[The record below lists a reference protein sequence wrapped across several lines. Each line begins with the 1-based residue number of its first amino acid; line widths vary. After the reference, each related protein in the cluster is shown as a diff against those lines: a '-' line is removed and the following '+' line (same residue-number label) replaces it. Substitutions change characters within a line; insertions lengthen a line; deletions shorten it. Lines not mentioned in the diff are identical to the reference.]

1 MTTRCGL
8 IAILGAPNAGKSTL
22 VNRLAGSKVTIVSPK
37 PQTTRF
43 RVRAVVMRG
52 ESQLVLVDTPGI
64 FTPRRRL
71 DRAMVAAAWG
81 GAQDADIS
89 LLIVDARAGLTE
101 PLRAII
107 ERLSKTRRP
116 IWLVLNKT
124 DLIPRERLLPL
135 TAELHQLLPFA
146 ETFMISAEKGEGL
159 DLLLDRLAQ
168 TMPPGPFLF
177 PEDDLTDLPNR
188 MLAAEIVREQILRQT
203 HQEVPHHASVET
215 ETWTE
220 KPDGSVRIDCT
231 IYIARATQK
240 AILIGDKGS
249 RIREIGRLARLEL
262 IKLLERPVHL
272 FLNVKE
278 KPDWDETAARIRAEG
293 MDKMADVYSRG
304 PTRLVFE
311 EKDPR
316 GFKEFQAQLT
326 EHSTEGSAL
335 TMQGVQRERP
345 SLFDLEAGFKQ
356 MKVPTL
362 VIAGDEDDPTLEP
375 SLFLKRSI
383 MSSALLVMPKCGHT
397 MNLEDP
403 DAFNRALLDFVTQV
417 DCGRWTQR
425 IPESLSGAI
434 IAAKEK

>member
-101 PLRAII
+101 PLRGII
-107 ERLSKTRRP
+107 EKLGKTRRP

-124 DLIPRERLLPL
+124 DLIPREQLLPL
-135 TAELHQLLPFA
+135 TAELHKLLPFA

-159 DLLLDRLAQ
+159 DRLLDRLAEAV
-168 TMPPGPFLF
+168 PPGPYLF

-215 ETWTE
+215 EAWTE

-231 IYIARATQK
+231 IYIARASQK

-249 RIREIGRLARLEL
+249 RVREIGRLARMEL
-262 IKLLERPVHL
+262 TKLLERPVHL

-278 KPDWDETAARIRAEG
+278 KPDWDETAARIRAIG
-293 MDKMADVYSRG
+293 
-304 PTRLVFE
+304 
-311 EKDPR
+311 
-316 GFKEFQAQLT
+316 
-326 EHSTEGSAL
+326 
-335 TMQGVQRERP
+335 
-345 SLFDLEAGFKQ
+345 
-356 MKVPTL
+356 
-362 VIAGDEDDPTLEP
+362 
-375 SLFLKRSI
+375 
-383 MSSALLVMPKCGHT
+383 
-397 MNLEDP
+397 LED
-403 DAFNRALLDFVTQV
+403 A
-417 DCGRWTQR
+417 G
-425 IPESLSGAI
+425 
-434 IAAKEK
+434 

>member
-89 LLIVDARAGLTE
+89 LLMVDARAGLTE
-101 PLRAII
+101 PLRGII
-107 ERLSKTRRP
+107 EKLGKTRRS

-124 DLIPRERLLPL
+124 DLIPREQLLPL
-135 TAELHQLLPFA
+135 TAELHKLLPFA

-159 DLLLDRLAQ
+159 DRLLDRLAEAV
-168 TMPPGPFLF
+168 PPGPYLF

-215 ETWTE
+215 EAWTE

-231 IYIARATQK
+231 IYIARASQK

-262 IKLLERPVHL
+262 TKLLERPVHL

-278 KPDWDETAARIRAEG
+278 KPDWDETAARIRAIG
-293 MDKMADVYSRG
+293 
-304 PTRLVFE
+304 
-311 EKDPR
+311 
-316 GFKEFQAQLT
+316 
-326 EHSTEGSAL
+326 
-335 TMQGVQRERP
+335 
-345 SLFDLEAGFKQ
+345 
-356 MKVPTL
+356 
-362 VIAGDEDDPTLEP
+362 
-375 SLFLKRSI
+375 
-383 MSSALLVMPKCGHT
+383 
-397 MNLEDP
+397 LED
-403 DAFNRALLDFVTQV
+403 A
-417 DCGRWTQR
+417 G
-425 IPESLSGAI
+425 
-434 IAAKEK
+434 

>member
-22 VNRLAGSKVTIVSPK
+22 VNRLADSKVTIVSPK

-107 ERLSKTRRP
+107 EKLGKSRRP

-124 DLIPRERLLPL
+124 DLIPREKLLPL
-135 TAELHQLLPFA
+135 TAELHKLLPFA

-159 DLLLDRLAQ
+159 DDLLDRLAA
-168 TMPPGPFLF
+168 TVPPGPFLF

-215 ETWTE
+215 ESWTE

-278 KPDWDETAARIRAEG
+278 KADWDETAARIRAIG
-293 MDKMADVYSRG
+293 
-304 PTRLVFE
+304 
-311 EKDPR
+311 
-316 GFKEFQAQLT
+316 
-326 EHSTEGSAL
+326 
-335 TMQGVQRERP
+335 
-345 SLFDLEAGFKQ
+345 
-356 MKVPTL
+356 
-362 VIAGDEDDPTLEP
+362 
-375 SLFLKRSI
+375 
-383 MSSALLVMPKCGHT
+383 
-397 MNLEDP
+397 LED
-403 DAFNRALLDFVTQV
+403 A
-417 DCGRWTQR
+417 G
-425 IPESLSGAI
+425 
-434 IAAKEK
+434 

>member
-81 GAQDADIS
+81 GAKDADVA

-262 IKLLERPVHL
+262 TKLLERPVHL

-278 KPDWDETAARIRAEG
+278 KADWDETAARIRAIG
-293 MDKMADVYSRG
+293 
-304 PTRLVFE
+304 
-311 EKDPR
+311 
-316 GFKEFQAQLT
+316 
-326 EHSTEGSAL
+326 
-335 TMQGVQRERP
+335 
-345 SLFDLEAGFKQ
+345 
-356 MKVPTL
+356 
-362 VIAGDEDDPTLEP
+362 
-375 SLFLKRSI
+375 
-383 MSSALLVMPKCGHT
+383 
-397 MNLEDP
+397 LED
-403 DAFNRALLDFVTQV
+403 A
-417 DCGRWTQR
+417 G
-425 IPESLSGAI
+425 
-434 IAAKEK
+434 

>member
-81 GAQDADIS
+81 GAQDADVA

-107 ERLSKTRRP
+107 EKLGKTRRP
-116 IWLVLNKT
+116 TWLVLNKT
-124 DLIPRERLLPL
+124 DLIPREQLLPL
-135 TAELHQLLPFA
+135 TAELHKLQPFA

-159 DLLLDRLAQ
+159 DRLLDRLAEAV
-168 TMPPGPFLF
+168 PPGHYLF

-215 ETWTE
+215 EAWTD
-220 KPDGSVRIDCT
+220 KPDGSVRIDCI
-231 IYIARATQK
+231 IYIARASQK

-262 IKLLERPVHL
+262 TKLLEHPVHL
-272 FLNVKE
+272 FLTVKE
-278 KPDWDETAARIRAEG
+278 KPDWDETAARIRAIG
-293 MDKMADVYSRG
+293 
-304 PTRLVFE
+304 
-311 EKDPR
+311 
-316 GFKEFQAQLT
+316 
-326 EHSTEGSAL
+326 
-335 TMQGVQRERP
+335 
-345 SLFDLEAGFKQ
+345 
-356 MKVPTL
+356 
-362 VIAGDEDDPTLEP
+362 
-375 SLFLKRSI
+375 
-383 MSSALLVMPKCGHT
+383 
-397 MNLEDP
+397 LED
-403 DAFNRALLDFVTQV
+403 A
-417 DCGRWTQR
+417 G
-425 IPESLSGAI
+425 
-434 IAAKEK
+434 

>member
-1 MTTRCGL
+1 
-8 IAILGAPNAGKSTL
+8 
-22 VNRLAGSKVTIVSPK
+22 VTIVSPK

-101 PLRAII
+101 PLRGII
-107 ERLSKTRRP
+107 EKLGKTRRP

-124 DLIPRERLLPL
+124 DLIPREQLLPL
-135 TAELHQLLPFA
+135 TAELHKLLPFA

-159 DLLLDRLAQ
+159 DRLLDRLAEAV
-168 TMPPGPFLF
+168 PPGPYLF

-215 ETWTE
+215 EAWTE

-262 IKLLERPVHL
+262 TKLLERPVHL

-278 KPDWDETAARIRAEG
+278 KPDWDETAARIRAIG
-293 MDKMADVYSRG
+293 
-304 PTRLVFE
+304 
-311 EKDPR
+311 
-316 GFKEFQAQLT
+316 
-326 EHSTEGSAL
+326 
-335 TMQGVQRERP
+335 
-345 SLFDLEAGFKQ
+345 
-356 MKVPTL
+356 
-362 VIAGDEDDPTLEP
+362 
-375 SLFLKRSI
+375 
-383 MSSALLVMPKCGHT
+383 
-397 MNLEDP
+397 LED
-403 DAFNRALLDFVTQV
+403 A
-417 DCGRWTQR
+417 G
-425 IPESLSGAI
+425 
-434 IAAKEK
+434 

>member
-52 ESQLVLVDTPGI
+52 QSQLVLVDTPGI

-89 LLIVDARAGLTE
+89 LLIVDARAGLTD

-107 ERLSKTRRP
+107 ERLGKTRRP

-124 DLIPRERLLPL
+124 DLIPREQLLPL
-135 TAELHQLLPFA
+135 TAELHKLLPFA

-159 DLLLDRLAQ
+159 DRLLDQLAEAV
-168 TMPPGPFLF
+168 PPGPYLF

-278 KPDWDETAARIRAEG
+278 KADWDETAARIRAIG
-293 MDKMADVYSRG
+293 
-304 PTRLVFE
+304 
-311 EKDPR
+311 
-316 GFKEFQAQLT
+316 
-326 EHSTEGSAL
+326 
-335 TMQGVQRERP
+335 
-345 SLFDLEAGFKQ
+345 
-356 MKVPTL
+356 
-362 VIAGDEDDPTLEP
+362 
-375 SLFLKRSI
+375 
-383 MSSALLVMPKCGHT
+383 
-397 MNLEDP
+397 LED
-403 DAFNRALLDFVTQV
+403 A
-417 DCGRWTQR
+417 G
-425 IPESLSGAI
+425 
-434 IAAKEK
+434 

>member
-52 ESQLVLVDTPGI
+52 ASQLVLVVTPGI

-101 PLRAII
+101 PLRGII
-107 ERLSKTRRP
+107 ERLGKTRRP

-124 DLIPRERLLPL
+124 DLIPREQLLPL
-135 TAELHQLLPFA
+135 TAELHKLLPFA

-159 DLLLDRLAQ
+159 DRLLDRLAGAV
-168 TMPPGPFLF
+168 PPGPYLF

-215 ETWTE
+215 EAWTE

-231 IYIARATQK
+231 IYIARASQK

-249 RIREIGRLARLEL
+249 RIREIGRLARMEL
-262 IKLLERPVHL
+262 TKLLERPVHL

-278 KPDWDETAARIRAEG
+278 KPDWDETAARIRAIG
-293 MDKMADVYSRG
+293 
-304 PTRLVFE
+304 
-311 EKDPR
+311 
-316 GFKEFQAQLT
+316 
-326 EHSTEGSAL
+326 
-335 TMQGVQRERP
+335 
-345 SLFDLEAGFKQ
+345 
-356 MKVPTL
+356 
-362 VIAGDEDDPTLEP
+362 
-375 SLFLKRSI
+375 
-383 MSSALLVMPKCGHT
+383 
-397 MNLEDP
+397 LED
-403 DAFNRALLDFVTQV
+403 A
-417 DCGRWTQR
+417 G
-425 IPESLSGAI
+425 
-434 IAAKEK
+434 

>member
-22 VNRLAGSKVTIVSPK
+22 VNKLAGSKVTIVSPK

-81 GAQDADIS
+81 GAKDADVA

-107 ERLSKTRRP
+107 ERLSKTCRP

-135 TAELHQLLPFA
+135 TAELHKLLPFA

-168 TMPPGPFLF
+168 IMPPGPFLF

-240 AILIGDKGS
+240 AILIGDKGG

-278 KPDWDETAARIRAEG
+278 KANWDEQAARIRAIG
-293 MDKMADVYSRG
+293 
-304 PTRLVFE
+304 
-311 EKDPR
+311 
-316 GFKEFQAQLT
+316 
-326 EHSTEGSAL
+326 
-335 TMQGVQRERP
+335 
-345 SLFDLEAGFKQ
+345 
-356 MKVPTL
+356 
-362 VIAGDEDDPTLEP
+362 
-375 SLFLKRSI
+375 
-383 MSSALLVMPKCGHT
+383 
-397 MNLEDP
+397 LED
-403 DAFNRALLDFVTQV
+403 A
-417 DCGRWTQR
+417 G
-425 IPESLSGAI
+425 
-434 IAAKEK
+434 

>member
-81 GAQDADIS
+81 GAKDADVA
-89 LLIVDARAGLTE
+89 LLIVDARAGLTD

-107 ERLSKTRRP
+107 ERLSTTRRP

-278 KPDWDETAARIRAEG
+278 KAGWDETAARIRAIG
-293 MDKMADVYSRG
+293 
-304 PTRLVFE
+304 
-311 EKDPR
+311 
-316 GFKEFQAQLT
+316 
-326 EHSTEGSAL
+326 
-335 TMQGVQRERP
+335 
-345 SLFDLEAGFKQ
+345 
-356 MKVPTL
+356 
-362 VIAGDEDDPTLEP
+362 
-375 SLFLKRSI
+375 
-383 MSSALLVMPKCGHT
+383 
-397 MNLEDP
+397 LED
-403 DAFNRALLDFVTQV
+403 A
-417 DCGRWTQR
+417 G
-425 IPESLSGAI
+425 
-434 IAAKEK
+434 

>member
-52 ESQLVLVDTPGI
+52 ASQLVLVDTPGI

-101 PLRAII
+101 PLRGII
-107 ERLSKTRRP
+107 ERLGKTRRP

-124 DLIPRERLLPL
+124 DLIPREQLLPL
-135 TAELHQLLPFA
+135 TAELHKLLPFA

-159 DLLLDRLAQ
+159 DRLLDRLAGAV
-168 TMPPGPFLF
+168 PPGPYLF

-215 ETWTE
+215 EAWTE

-231 IYIARATQK
+231 IYIARASQK

-249 RIREIGRLARLEL
+249 RIREIGRLARMEL
-262 IKLLERPVHL
+262 TKLLERPVHL

-278 KPDWDETAARIRAEG
+278 KPDWDETAARIRAIG
-293 MDKMADVYSRG
+293 
-304 PTRLVFE
+304 
-311 EKDPR
+311 
-316 GFKEFQAQLT
+316 
-326 EHSTEGSAL
+326 
-335 TMQGVQRERP
+335 
-345 SLFDLEAGFKQ
+345 
-356 MKVPTL
+356 
-362 VIAGDEDDPTLEP
+362 
-375 SLFLKRSI
+375 
-383 MSSALLVMPKCGHT
+383 
-397 MNLEDP
+397 LED
-403 DAFNRALLDFVTQV
+403 A
-417 DCGRWTQR
+417 G
-425 IPESLSGAI
+425 
-434 IAAKEK
+434 

>member
-22 VNRLAGSKVTIVSPK
+22 VNRLTGSKVTIVSPK

-64 FTPRRRL
+64 FAPRRRL

-81 GAQDADIS
+81 GAKDADVA
-89 LLIVDARAGLTE
+89 LLIVDARAGLTD

-177 PEDDLTDLPNR
+177 SEDDLTDLPNR

-278 KPDWDETAARIRAEG
+278 KADWDETAARNRAIG
-293 MDKMADVYSRG
+293 
-304 PTRLVFE
+304 
-311 EKDPR
+311 
-316 GFKEFQAQLT
+316 
-326 EHSTEGSAL
+326 
-335 TMQGVQRERP
+335 
-345 SLFDLEAGFKQ
+345 
-356 MKVPTL
+356 
-362 VIAGDEDDPTLEP
+362 
-375 SLFLKRSI
+375 
-383 MSSALLVMPKCGHT
+383 
-397 MNLEDP
+397 LED
-403 DAFNRALLDFVTQV
+403 A
-417 DCGRWTQR
+417 G
-425 IPESLSGAI
+425 
-434 IAAKEK
+434 

>member
-71 DRAMVAAAWG
+71 DRAMVAAAWS
-81 GAQDADIS
+81 GAKDADVA
-89 LLIVDARAGLTE
+89 LLIVDARAGLTD
-101 PLRAII
+101 PLRAIV

-278 KPDWDETAARIRAEG
+278 KPDWDETAARIRAIG
-293 MDKMADVYSRG
+293 
-304 PTRLVFE
+304 
-311 EKDPR
+311 
-316 GFKEFQAQLT
+316 
-326 EHSTEGSAL
+326 
-335 TMQGVQRERP
+335 
-345 SLFDLEAGFKQ
+345 
-356 MKVPTL
+356 
-362 VIAGDEDDPTLEP
+362 
-375 SLFLKRSI
+375 
-383 MSSALLVMPKCGHT
+383 
-397 MNLEDP
+397 LED
-403 DAFNRALLDFVTQV
+403 A
-417 DCGRWTQR
+417 G
-425 IPESLSGAI
+425 
-434 IAAKEK
+434 

>member
-89 LLIVDARAGLTE
+89 LLMVDARAGLTE
-101 PLRAII
+101 PLRGII
-107 ERLSKTRRP
+107 EKLGKTRRS

-124 DLIPRERLLPL
+124 DLIPREQLLPL
-135 TAELHQLLPFA
+135 TAELHKLLPFA

-159 DLLLDRLAQ
+159 DRLLDHLAEAV
-168 TMPPGPFLF
+168 PPGPYLF

-278 KPDWDETAARIRAEG
+278 KPDWDEQAARIRAIG
-293 MDKMADVYSRG
+293 
-304 PTRLVFE
+304 
-311 EKDPR
+311 
-316 GFKEFQAQLT
+316 
-326 EHSTEGSAL
+326 
-335 TMQGVQRERP
+335 
-345 SLFDLEAGFKQ
+345 
-356 MKVPTL
+356 
-362 VIAGDEDDPTLEP
+362 
-375 SLFLKRSI
+375 
-383 MSSALLVMPKCGHT
+383 
-397 MNLEDP
+397 LED
-403 DAFNRALLDFVTQV
+403 A
-417 DCGRWTQR
+417 G
-425 IPESLSGAI
+425 
-434 IAAKEK
+434 

>member
-22 VNRLAGSKVTIVSPK
+22 VNSLAGSKVTIVSPK

-81 GAQDADIS
+81 GAQDADVA
-89 LLIVDARAGLTE
+89 LLIADARAGLTD

-135 TAELHQLLPFA
+135 TAELHKLLPFA

-240 AILIGDKGS
+240 AILIGDKGG

-278 KPDWDETAARIRAEG
+278 KANWDEQAARIRAIG
-293 MDKMADVYSRG
+293 
-304 PTRLVFE
+304 
-311 EKDPR
+311 
-316 GFKEFQAQLT
+316 
-326 EHSTEGSAL
+326 
-335 TMQGVQRERP
+335 
-345 SLFDLEAGFKQ
+345 
-356 MKVPTL
+356 
-362 VIAGDEDDPTLEP
+362 
-375 SLFLKRSI
+375 
-383 MSSALLVMPKCGHT
+383 
-397 MNLEDP
+397 LED
-403 DAFNRALLDFVTQV
+403 A
-417 DCGRWTQR
+417 G
-425 IPESLSGAI
+425 
-434 IAAKEK
+434 

>member
-22 VNRLAGSKVTIVSPK
+22 VNSLAGSKVTIVSPK

-81 GAQDADIS
+81 GAQDADVA
-89 LLIVDARAGLTE
+89 LLIADARAGLTD

-135 TAELHQLLPFA
+135 TAELHKLLPFA

-249 RIREIGRLARLEL
+249 RIREIGRLARMEL

-278 KPDWDETAARIRAEG
+278 KPDWDETAARIRAIG
-293 MDKMADVYSRG
+293 
-304 PTRLVFE
+304 
-311 EKDPR
+311 
-316 GFKEFQAQLT
+316 
-326 EHSTEGSAL
+326 
-335 TMQGVQRERP
+335 
-345 SLFDLEAGFKQ
+345 
-356 MKVPTL
+356 
-362 VIAGDEDDPTLEP
+362 
-375 SLFLKRSI
+375 
-383 MSSALLVMPKCGHT
+383 
-397 MNLEDP
+397 LED
-403 DAFNRALLDFVTQV
+403 A
-417 DCGRWTQR
+417 G
-425 IPESLSGAI
+425 
-434 IAAKEK
+434 

>member
-81 GAQDADIS
+81 GAKDADVA

-278 KPDWDETAARIRAEG
+278 KPDWDETAARIRAIG
-293 MDKMADVYSRG
+293 
-304 PTRLVFE
+304 
-311 EKDPR
+311 
-316 GFKEFQAQLT
+316 
-326 EHSTEGSAL
+326 
-335 TMQGVQRERP
+335 
-345 SLFDLEAGFKQ
+345 
-356 MKVPTL
+356 
-362 VIAGDEDDPTLEP
+362 
-375 SLFLKRSI
+375 
-383 MSSALLVMPKCGHT
+383 
-397 MNLEDP
+397 LED
-403 DAFNRALLDFVTQV
+403 A
-417 DCGRWTQR
+417 G
-425 IPESLSGAI
+425 
-434 IAAKEK
+434 

>member
-89 LLIVDARAGLTE
+89 LLIVDSRAGLTE
-101 PLRAII
+101 PLRGII
-107 ERLSKTRRP
+107 ERLGKTRRP

-124 DLIPRERLLPL
+124 DLIPREELLPL
-135 TAELHQLLPFA
+135 TAELHKLLPFA

-159 DLLLDRLAQ
+159 DRMLDRLAEAV
-168 TMPPGPFLF
+168 PPGPYLF

-249 RIREIGRLARLEL
+249 RIREIGRLARMEL

-278 KPDWDETAARIRAEG
+278 KADWDETAARIRAIG
-293 MDKMADVYSRG
+293 
-304 PTRLVFE
+304 
-311 EKDPR
+311 
-316 GFKEFQAQLT
+316 
-326 EHSTEGSAL
+326 
-335 TMQGVQRERP
+335 
-345 SLFDLEAGFKQ
+345 
-356 MKVPTL
+356 
-362 VIAGDEDDPTLEP
+362 
-375 SLFLKRSI
+375 
-383 MSSALLVMPKCGHT
+383 
-397 MNLEDP
+397 LED
-403 DAFNRALLDFVTQV
+403 A
-417 DCGRWTQR
+417 G
-425 IPESLSGAI
+425 
-434 IAAKEK
+434 

>member
-22 VNRLAGSKVTIVSPK
+22 VNRLTGSKVTIVSPK

-81 GAQDADIS
+81 GAKDADVA
-89 LLIVDARAGLTE
+89 LLIVDARAGLTD

-135 TAELHQLLPFA
+135 TAELHQLLAFA

-203 HQEVPHHASVET
+203 HQEVRF
-215 ETWTE
+215 
-220 KPDGSVRIDCT
+220 G
-231 IYIARATQK
+231 
-240 AILIGDKGS
+240 
-249 RIREIGRLARLEL
+249 
-262 IKLLERPVHL
+262 
-272 FLNVKE
+272 
-278 KPDWDETAARIRAEG
+278 
-293 MDKMADVYSRG
+293 
-304 PTRLVFE
+304 
-311 EKDPR
+311 
-316 GFKEFQAQLT
+316 
-326 EHSTEGSAL
+326 
-335 TMQGVQRERP
+335 
-345 SLFDLEAGFKQ
+345 
-356 MKVPTL
+356 
-362 VIAGDEDDPTLEP
+362 
-375 SLFLKRSI
+375 
-383 MSSALLVMPKCGHT
+383 
-397 MNLEDP
+397 
-403 DAFNRALLDFVTQV
+403 
-417 DCGRWTQR
+417 
-425 IPESLSGAI
+425 
-434 IAAKEK
+434 

>member
-81 GAQDADIS
+81 GAQDADVA

-107 ERLSKTRRP
+107 EKLGKTRRP

-124 DLIPRERLLPL
+124 DLIPREKLLPL

-159 DLLLDRLAQ
+159 DELLDRLAA
-168 TMPPGPFLF
+168 TVPPGPFLF

-278 KPDWDETAARIRAEG
+278 KADWDETAARIRAIG
-293 MDKMADVYSRG
+293 
-304 PTRLVFE
+304 
-311 EKDPR
+311 
-316 GFKEFQAQLT
+316 
-326 EHSTEGSAL
+326 
-335 TMQGVQRERP
+335 
-345 SLFDLEAGFKQ
+345 
-356 MKVPTL
+356 
-362 VIAGDEDDPTLEP
+362 
-375 SLFLKRSI
+375 
-383 MSSALLVMPKCGHT
+383 
-397 MNLEDP
+397 LED
-403 DAFNRALLDFVTQV
+403 A
-417 DCGRWTQR
+417 G
-425 IPESLSGAI
+425 
-434 IAAKEK
+434 

>member
-107 ERLSKTRRP
+107 EKLGKTRRP

-124 DLIPRERLLPL
+124 DLIPREKLLPL
-135 TAELHQLLPFA
+135 TAELHTLLPFA
-146 ETFMISAEKGEGL
+146 ETFMISAEKGDGL
-159 DLLLDRLAQ
+159 DDLLDRLA
-168 TMPPGPFLF
+168 TTVPPGPYLF

-215 ETWTE
+215 EAWTE

-231 IYIARATQK
+231 IYIARASQK

-262 IKLLERPVHL
+262 TKLLERPVHL

-278 KPDWDETAARIRAEG
+278 KPDWDETAARIRAIG
-293 MDKMADVYSRG
+293 
-304 PTRLVFE
+304 
-311 EKDPR
+311 
-316 GFKEFQAQLT
+316 
-326 EHSTEGSAL
+326 
-335 TMQGVQRERP
+335 
-345 SLFDLEAGFKQ
+345 
-356 MKVPTL
+356 
-362 VIAGDEDDPTLEP
+362 
-375 SLFLKRSI
+375 
-383 MSSALLVMPKCGHT
+383 
-397 MNLEDP
+397 LED
-403 DAFNRALLDFVTQV
+403 A
-417 DCGRWTQR
+417 G
-425 IPESLSGAI
+425 
-434 IAAKEK
+434 

>member
-101 PLRAII
+101 PLRGII
-107 ERLSKTRRP
+107 EKLGKTRRP

-124 DLIPRERLLPL
+124 DLIPREQLLPL
-135 TAELHQLLPFA
+135 TAELHKLLPFA

-159 DLLLDRLAQ
+159 DRLLDRLAGAV
-168 TMPPGPFLF
+168 PPGPYLF

-215 ETWTE
+215 EAWTE

-231 IYIARATQK
+231 IYIARASQK

-262 IKLLERPVHL
+262 TKLLERPVHL

-278 KPDWDETAARIRAEG
+278 KPDWDETAARIRAIG
-293 MDKMADVYSRG
+293 
-304 PTRLVFE
+304 
-311 EKDPR
+311 
-316 GFKEFQAQLT
+316 
-326 EHSTEGSAL
+326 
-335 TMQGVQRERP
+335 
-345 SLFDLEAGFKQ
+345 
-356 MKVPTL
+356 
-362 VIAGDEDDPTLEP
+362 
-375 SLFLKRSI
+375 
-383 MSSALLVMPKCGHT
+383 
-397 MNLEDP
+397 LED
-403 DAFNRALLDFVTQV
+403 A
-417 DCGRWTQR
+417 G
-425 IPESLSGAI
+425 
-434 IAAKEK
+434 

>member
-81 GAQDADIS
+81 GAQDADVA
-89 LLIVDARAGLTE
+89 LLIVDARAGLTD
-101 PLRAII
+101 PLRAIV

-135 TAELHQLLPFA
+135 TAELNKLLPFA

-262 IKLLERPVHL
+262 TKLLERPVHL

-278 KPDWDETAARIRAEG
+278 KPNWDETAARIRAIG
-293 MDKMADVYSRG
+293 
-304 PTRLVFE
+304 
-311 EKDPR
+311 
-316 GFKEFQAQLT
+316 
-326 EHSTEGSAL
+326 
-335 TMQGVQRERP
+335 
-345 SLFDLEAGFKQ
+345 
-356 MKVPTL
+356 
-362 VIAGDEDDPTLEP
+362 
-375 SLFLKRSI
+375 
-383 MSSALLVMPKCGHT
+383 
-397 MNLEDP
+397 LED
-403 DAFNRALLDFVTQV
+403 A
-417 DCGRWTQR
+417 G
-425 IPESLSGAI
+425 
-434 IAAKEK
+434 

>member
-22 VNRLAGSKVTIVSPK
+22 VNKLAGSKVTIVSPK

-81 GAQDADIS
+81 GAKDADVA
-89 LLIVDARAGLTE
+89 LLIVDARAGLTD

-135 TAELHQLLPFA
+135 TAELHKLLPFA

-168 TMPPGPFLF
+168 IMPPGPFLF

-240 AILIGDKGS
+240 AILIGDKGG

-278 KPDWDETAARIRAEG
+278 KANWDEQAARIRAIG
-293 MDKMADVYSRG
+293 
-304 PTRLVFE
+304 
-311 EKDPR
+311 
-316 GFKEFQAQLT
+316 
-326 EHSTEGSAL
+326 
-335 TMQGVQRERP
+335 
-345 SLFDLEAGFKQ
+345 
-356 MKVPTL
+356 
-362 VIAGDEDDPTLEP
+362 
-375 SLFLKRSI
+375 
-383 MSSALLVMPKCGHT
+383 
-397 MNLEDP
+397 LED
-403 DAFNRALLDFVTQV
+403 A
-417 DCGRWTQR
+417 G
-425 IPESLSGAI
+425 
-434 IAAKEK
+434 

>member
-81 GAQDADIS
+81 GAQDADVA

-101 PLRAII
+101 PLRAIV
-107 ERLSKTRRP
+107 ERLGKTRRP

-231 IYIARATQK
+231 IYIARASQK

-249 RIREIGRLARLEL
+249 RIREIGRLARMEL

-278 KPDWDETAARIRAEG
+278 KPDWDETAARIRAIG
-293 MDKMADVYSRG
+293 
-304 PTRLVFE
+304 
-311 EKDPR
+311 
-316 GFKEFQAQLT
+316 
-326 EHSTEGSAL
+326 
-335 TMQGVQRERP
+335 
-345 SLFDLEAGFKQ
+345 
-356 MKVPTL
+356 
-362 VIAGDEDDPTLEP
+362 
-375 SLFLKRSI
+375 
-383 MSSALLVMPKCGHT
+383 
-397 MNLEDP
+397 LED
-403 DAFNRALLDFVTQV
+403 A
-417 DCGRWTQR
+417 G
-425 IPESLSGAI
+425 
-434 IAAKEK
+434 

>member
-81 GAQDADIS
+81 GAQDADVA

-101 PLRAII
+101 PLRAIV

-278 KPDWDETAARIRAEG
+278 KADWDETAARIRAIG
-293 MDKMADVYSRG
+293 
-304 PTRLVFE
+304 
-311 EKDPR
+311 
-316 GFKEFQAQLT
+316 
-326 EHSTEGSAL
+326 
-335 TMQGVQRERP
+335 
-345 SLFDLEAGFKQ
+345 
-356 MKVPTL
+356 
-362 VIAGDEDDPTLEP
+362 
-375 SLFLKRSI
+375 
-383 MSSALLVMPKCGHT
+383 
-397 MNLEDP
+397 LED
-403 DAFNRALLDFVTQV
+403 A
-417 DCGRWTQR
+417 G
-425 IPESLSGAI
+425 
-434 IAAKEK
+434 

>member
-101 PLRAII
+101 PLRSII
-107 ERLSKTRRP
+107 ERLGKTRRP

-124 DLIPRERLLPL
+124 DLIPREQLLPL
-135 TAELHQLLPFA
+135 TAELHKLLPFA

-159 DLLLDRLAQ
+159 DRLLDRLAEAV
-168 TMPPGPFLF
+168 PPGPYLF

-278 KPDWDETAARIRAEG
+278 KPDWDETAARIRAIG
-293 MDKMADVYSRG
+293 
-304 PTRLVFE
+304 
-311 EKDPR
+311 
-316 GFKEFQAQLT
+316 
-326 EHSTEGSAL
+326 
-335 TMQGVQRERP
+335 
-345 SLFDLEAGFKQ
+345 
-356 MKVPTL
+356 
-362 VIAGDEDDPTLEP
+362 
-375 SLFLKRSI
+375 
-383 MSSALLVMPKCGHT
+383 
-397 MNLEDP
+397 LED
-403 DAFNRALLDFVTQV
+403 A
-417 DCGRWTQR
+417 G
-425 IPESLSGAI
+425 
-434 IAAKEK
+434 